1 MSFLDRFKTSSN
13 VKEELKKRL
22 QIEIA
27 NYESRFRVITTKEA
41 VSVLLEL
48 TLEYNE
54 KGIKKDLS

>member
-27 NYESRFRVITTKEA
+27 NYESRFRTITTKEA